1 MKTVI
6 GLEVHVQLR
15 TESKLFCGCA
25 TKGYREAA
33 PNSLVC
39 PSCLAQPGGKP
50 WGVNGR
56 AVEQAI
62 KVALALGCEI
72 VVEKPVFMQ
81 RKNYIYAD
89 LASGY
94 QRTSKPIG
102 VNGTL
107 SGIRVHHVHLEEDPG
122 RYDLRSG
129 EVDFN
134 RSGIPLVEIVT
145 EPDFETAE
153 HARSFLEEL
162 SAILEYL
169 SAGREEAG
177 SMRVD
182 ANLSIQGHPR
192 SETKN
197 INSFKGVF
205 TALTFEQARQRN
217 LIKHGVEYGQETR
230 HFEEGTGTT
239 TGLRKKETAED
250 YRYFP
255 DPDVPP
261 LVISKEQVEKV
272 RKSLPELPSQKRER
286 FSKEYEI
293 GVQEAFA
300 ICLEK
305 ELADSFEQ
313 VSKKVD
319 SVQAARFFRG
329 VLKKQLNY
337 RTLSFRQS
345 KLSAPLLLDLLQML
359 EKKEVTEKVAE
370 QLLINFLDKGVS
382 PREHAQK
389 EGLAGVQGEKE
400 LAEIVEK
407 VLKENQ
413 AAVADFERGKAE
425 ALNFLAGKVMRETRG
440 KASPDAVQAVLKKRL
455 SG

>member
-15 TESKLFCGCA
+15 TESKLFCGCP

-50 WGVNGR
+50 WGINGR

-72 VVEKPVFMQ
+72 VAQKPIFMQ

-107 SGIRVHHVHLEEDPG
+107 SGVKIDHVHLEEDPG

-145 EPDFETAE
+145 APDFESPE
-153 HARSFLEEL
+153 HARRFLEEI
-162 SAILEYL
+162 SAIIGYL
-169 SAGREEAG
+169 AAGREEAG

-182 ANLSIQGHPR
+182 ANLSLQGHPR
-192 SETKN
+192 SEVKN

-205 TALTFEQARQRN
+205 TALTFEESRHKN
-217 LIKHGVEYGQETR
+217 LVKHGVPYEQETR
-230 HFEEGTGTT
+230 HFDEGSGAT

-261 LVISKEQVEKV
+261 LVITLEQIEKV
-272 RKSLPELPSQKRER
+272 RKSLPELPAQKRER
-286 FSKEYEI
+286 FSKQYKI
-293 GVQEAFA
+293 GQQEAFA

-305 ELADSFEQ
+305 ELADSFEE
-313 VSKKVD
+313 VCKKAD
-319 SVQAARFFRG
+319 SVEAAKFFRG

-337 RTLSFRQS
+337 RNLAFKDS
-345 KLSAPLLLDLLQML
+345 KLTPSIVLEMLQML
-359 EKKEVTEKVAE
+359 EKKEITENVCE
-370 QLLINFLDKGVS
+370 QLLIKFLEEGVD
-382 PREHAQK
+382 PRKHAQK
-389 EGLAGVQGEKE
+389 EGLTGVQGEKE
-400 LAEIVEK
+400 LEKILEK
-407 VLKENQ
+407 VLSENQ
-413 AAVADFERGKAE
+413 PAVADFERGKTE

-440 KASPDAVQAVLKKRL
+440 KASPEAVQKLLKKRL